1 MTLEEIEE
9 RFEICRRCPICDQ
22 DNGLCNGQLY
32 LNPKN
37 NDISISPKEGYIKG
51 CGCLLEKK
59 IPNEKKHCPAGKW

>member
-1 MTLEEIEE
+1 MILEEIEE
-9 RFEICRRCPICDQ
+9 RWKIWIRVPQQTDRKRACKG
-22 DNGLCNGQLY
+22 NLY

-37 NDISISPKEGYIKG
+37 NDISIGPKEGYIKG